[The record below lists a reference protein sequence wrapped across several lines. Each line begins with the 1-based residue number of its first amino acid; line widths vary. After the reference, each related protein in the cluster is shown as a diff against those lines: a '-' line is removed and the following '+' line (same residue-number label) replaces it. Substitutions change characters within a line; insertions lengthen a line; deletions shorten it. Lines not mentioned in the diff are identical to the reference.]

1 MDLSQLDRVQTADLN
16 IIGAHFKDS
25 ITSNTNT
32 PTKSLEKIPT
42 VIGSHMAQSLTFRD
56 ELTEISEKD
65 SVL

>member
-1 MDLSQLDRVQTADLN
+1 MDLSQLDRAEAADHN
-16 IIGAHFKDS
+16 IIGEHFKDP

-42 VIGSHMAQSLTFRD
+42 VIGAHIAQSLPFRD